1 MVSFSEKSEEREF
14 MERRASIWFCRLSLL
29 CVSDIE
35 WRCQPNSW
43 YGSLELS
50 GTTAQGRALLG
61 LISRMQHLSHGTSE
75 LCRAGVVCRECKDR
89 RLPRAQPWDFPSLK
103 PREGRGTSQG
113 GWKDMPPSHI
123 CHLCG
128 KHS

>member
-1 MVSFSEKSEEREF
+1 MTLRFLTVGGMVMVSFSEKSEEREF

-50 GTTAQGRALLG
+50 GTTAQGELFWDSSAEC
-61 LISRMQHLSHGTSE
+61 SRMQHLSSVASAGRGWSAGNARTDGCPE
-75 LCRAGVVCRECKDR
+75 LS
-89 RLPRAQPWDFPSLK
+89 P
-103 PREGRGTSQG
+103 GTSQV
-113 GWKDMPPSHI
+113 
-123 CHLCG
+123 
-128 KHS
+128 